1 MSHSKKR
8 IIYLLIGIVILA
20 ILYGLKNTSYFI
32 RASTFLFS
40 ILIFY
45 FSNLIFK
52 FNFKTYHYFIFIL
65 ISALGILFSPLYSIS
80 PNYDKIL
87 HLISPILLSILIF
100 YLVDRAKVDFST
112 KLLITFSI
120 ILMSLTLFE
129 IGEFLLDKFF
139 DLKLQGVF
147 IRDYSGISK
156 LKIIIDRNDDTMID
170 LISGTIGALIFTGY
184 KSLENLVYKY
194 KKKK

>member
-1 MSHSKKR
+1 
-8 IIYLLIGIVILA
+8 
-20 ILYGLKNTSYFI
+20 
-32 RASTFLFS
+32 
-40 ILIFY
+40 
-45 FSNLIFK
+45 
-52 FNFKTYHYFIFIL
+52 
-65 ISALGILFSPLYSIS
+65 
-80 PNYDKIL
+80 
-87 HLISPILLSILIF
+87 
-100 YLVDRAKVDFST
+100 
-112 KLLITFSI
+112 
-120 ILMSLTLFE
+120 MSLTLFE